1 MSFMRYGL
9 FQLSAAF
16 EHVESSVFRVVVGFV
31 LAALI
36 GVGIGLLAGRYQNW
50 LPF

>member
-1 MSFMRYGL
+1 MGF

-16 EHVESSVFRVVVGFV
+16 EHVESSVFRVVIGFA

-36 GVGIGLLAGRYQNW
+36 GVGIGLLAGRYQK
-50 LPF
+50 LAAFLIPH